1 MKEQIIFYS
10 NMMKV
15 MSSEDNNSVNFYF
28 SHYNEGTD
36 MVNFMKTII
45 EGLDANEVLN
55 ITLVS
60 VLKKMRSLST

>member
-1 MKEQIIFYS
+1 
-10 NMMKV
+10 

>member
-15 MSSEDNNSVNFYF
+15 MSDDYNNSVNFYF

-45 EGLDANEVLN
+45 DGLDANEILN
-55 ITLVS
+55 ITLVA
-60 VLKKMRSLST
+60 VLKKMRDLSN